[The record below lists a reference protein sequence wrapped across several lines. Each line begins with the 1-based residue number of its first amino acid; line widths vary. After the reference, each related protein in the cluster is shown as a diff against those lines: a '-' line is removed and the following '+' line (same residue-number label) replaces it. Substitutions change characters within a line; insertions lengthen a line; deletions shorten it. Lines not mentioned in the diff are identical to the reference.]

1 MRNVPETSND
11 PNGEFESYGVGGW
24 GVDKRIVPLMVDA
37 HLLDVQSS
45 YFKMSMKNI
54 LAWAME
60 HHANQNPLSSIW
72 KNLASMYCS
81 LRN

>member
-1 MRNVPETSND
+1 MILN
-11 PNGEFESYGVGGW
+11 ESYGVGRW

-37 HLLDVQSS
+37 HLLDVQFS

-72 KNLASMYCS
+72 KKLSINALLASKLS
-81 LRN
+81 EFHKF